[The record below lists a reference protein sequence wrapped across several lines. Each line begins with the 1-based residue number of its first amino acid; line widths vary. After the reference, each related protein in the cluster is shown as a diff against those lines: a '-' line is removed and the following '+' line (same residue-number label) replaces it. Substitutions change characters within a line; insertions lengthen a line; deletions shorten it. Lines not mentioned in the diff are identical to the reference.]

1 METLKEV
8 VRDIHAG
15 LEVETICCLGVQ
27 FGTEEL
33 DIGTD
38 FLSCL
43 TSILNLKT
51 GEPEF
56 EVKAKAIV
64 EYESCPV
71 RCKSGEEDEF
81 SNTPIVLKPVLGTL
95 S

>member
-1 METLKEV
+1 M
-8 VRDIHAG
+8 RDIHTG
-15 LEVETICCLGVQ
+15 LMVETIGCLGIQ
-27 FGTEEL
+27 FRAEEL
-33 DIGTD
+33 DIGTY
-38 FLSCL
+38 FFSCL
-43 TSILNLKT
+43 TSILNFKT

-64 EYESCPV
+64 ESESCPV

>member
-1 METLKEV
+1 V
-8 VRDIHAG
+8 
-15 LEVETICCLGVQ
+15 VETICCLGVQ

-64 EYESCPV
+64 ESESCPV
-71 RCKSGEEDEF
+71 SCESCEENEL
-81 SNTPIVLKPVLGTL
+81 SYTPIILKPVLSAL
-95 S
+95 L